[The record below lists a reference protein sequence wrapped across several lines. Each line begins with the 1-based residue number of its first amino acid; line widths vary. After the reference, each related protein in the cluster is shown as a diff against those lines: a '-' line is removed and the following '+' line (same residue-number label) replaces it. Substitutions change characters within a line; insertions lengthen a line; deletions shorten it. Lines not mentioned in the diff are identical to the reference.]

1 MTSRLFLKIL
11 LAFWLTFVLIIQ
23 GVWLLFMFNNDR
35 RGPPEQLLAEFVAPI
50 TLSAAA
56 DAVRRAGPD
65 GLRPLKAGLPPDQ
78 AERLTIMRADT
89 PQSAQRENSLIT
101 RLAQGPDGQQ
111 YRLAY
116 RYRPDNARG
125 IPLLNVPP
133 ELIVV
138 GLVGG
143 LLFAGT
149 LAWYL
154 IAPINRLRRGF
165 EQLAGGDLTVRLA
178 PAIGHRRDELAD
190 LGRDFDLMARRLA
203 QLVEARDR
211 LLHHVSHELRS
222 PLARLQ
228 LAIAL
233 GRDGDRG
240 EPADMATMIGRIER
254 ESARLESLVDE
265 LLTLARAESGQSPG
279 EDYFD
284 LAGIVA
290 SVAEDARFEAQ
301 AQNVRIELIETLLPE
316 EDRPP
321 LKGNAELVRRAIDNV
336 VRNGLRFSPP
346 GSTLTI
352 AVDEQSDP
360 LCSCTTVLDEGPGI
374 PEAEIGTIFEPFVR
388 SAEDEQPGSGFG
400 LGLTIAS
407 RAIAAHGGRLTAEN
421 RISGGLQVTIALP
434 IQPQG

>member
-23 GVWLLFMFNNDR
+23 GVWLLFMLNNDR

-50 TLSAAA
+50 TLGAAA
-56 DAVRRAGPD
+56 EAVARAGPE
-65 GLRPLKAGLPPDQ
+65 GLAPLRASLPPEQ
-78 AERLTIMRADT
+78 AARLTISPAKSPKTTSD
-89 PQSAQRENSLIT
+89 QYDSVT
-101 RLAQGPDGQQ
+101 RLVSAPDGMT

-116 RYRPDNARG
+116 RYRPEGARA
-125 IPLLNVPP
+125 IPLLNIPP

-138 GLVGG
+138 GLFGG
-143 LLFAGT
+143 LLFAGA

-154 IAPINRLRRGF
+154 TAPINRLRRGF

-233 GRDGDRG
+233 GRRA
-240 EPADMATMIGRIER
+240 PADMTTMISRIER
-254 ESARLESLVDE
+254 ESARLEALVDE

-279 EDYFD
+279 DDYFD
-284 LAGIVA
+284 PAGIVA

-301 AQNVRIELIETLLPE
+301 AQNVKIHLTETLLPE
-316 EDRPP
+316 EDRQP
-321 LKGNAELVRRAIDNV
+321 LQGNAELVRRAIDNV
-336 VRNGLRFSPP
+336 VRNALRFSPP
-346 GSTLTI
+346 GSALTI
-352 AVDEQSDP
+352 AVDECANPQWSRI
-360 LCSCTTVLDEGPGI
+360 TVLDEGPGI
-374 PEAEIGTIFEPFVR
+374 PDAELGAIFEPFVR
-388 SAEDEQPGSGFG
+388 GTEDDAPGSGFG

-407 RAIAAHGGRLTAEN
+407 RAIAAHGGTLQASN
-421 RISGGLQVTIALP
+421 RAAGGLQVAIALP
-434 IQPQG
+434 VSPPPR